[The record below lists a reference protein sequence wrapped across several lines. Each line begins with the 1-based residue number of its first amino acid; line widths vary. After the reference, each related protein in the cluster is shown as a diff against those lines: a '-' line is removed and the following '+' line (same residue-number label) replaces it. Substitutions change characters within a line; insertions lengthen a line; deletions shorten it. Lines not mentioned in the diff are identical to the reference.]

1 MVYCYIWFVLI
12 YCVYCVM
19 FIKQINKKNTKDG
32 KVFPQYHLVQS
43 YRIGDKVS
51 QNYILYLG
59 DNELLKDKTNW
70 NIIAK
75 LLENKIN
82 GNVPISDDMLGVSK
96 EILDMVDEYYQ
107 KYLHKNRS
115 KEELEK
121 EKQDYEARF
130 ETVDTESTKVID
142 CREIGAEAMSKRMLD
157 RIGLRDFLK
166 QKAWKEK
173 DIDHAYIAIISRAV
187 FRASEHRTEHW
198 LANNSG
204 LLELF
209 RKKVNKVTRHDL
221 YKSSK
226 KLYDIKDELEIFFY
240 DRLTDM
246 FNIKNSI
253 FIYDLTNTYFE
264 GRKANSKIAKFG
276 RNKEK
281 RNDCKQV
288 VLAAVIN
295 EQGFLNHSRIY
306 EGNMSDPMTVLD
318 LVKALDKSC
327 DRSSDNW
334 MIDEHIKKP
343 MIVMDA
349 GIATE
354 NNLILLREKGYE
366 YVCVSR
372 SKPKKDDKVDKENAI
387 EIKSKK
393 EEKILLKFMETK
405 DNKDRWVYVKSE
417 GKQKKEISMNER
429 ALQKYEEEL
438 EIVSQGVKNKYGTKK
453 VEKVW
458 ERIGRIKER
467 NKKVNK
473 YYDIQIETNKDIVT
487 EILWQRKEIEPNES
501 SGEYYLRTNGT
512 MRHEREVWD
521 IYNMVREVESTF
533 RCLKTDMKL
542 RPIYHKTDDN
552 TEAHL
557 HLGLLAY
564 NIVAPIRYQ
573 LKEHDIN
580 IGWTNIV
587 RIMDTQKICS
597 VAQKTKDNKTITTR
611 TCSQP
616 TPEAME
622 IYRSLNM
629 SSIPLAHTKFVVYH
643 AQRPSKE

>member
-1 MVYCYIWFVLI
+1 MVYFIICIVLI
-12 YCVYCVM
+12 YSLYCAM
-19 FIKQINKKNTKDG
+19 FIRQTNKKNTKNG
-32 KVFPQYHLVQS
+32 KVFKQYQLLS
-43 YRIGDKVS
+43 NYRIGDKVK
-51 QNYILYLG
+51 QEYILHLG
-59 DNELLKDKTNW
+59 NNELLKYKSNRD
-70 NIIAK
+70 IIAK

-96 EILDMVDEYYQ
+96 EILDLVNEYYQ
-107 KYLHKNRS
+107 KYLYKNRS
-115 KEELEK
+115 KEEIEK
-121 EKQDYEARF
+121 EKKEYEARF
-130 ETVDTESTKVID
+130 ETVDMESTKVID
-142 CREIGAEAMSKRMLD
+142 CREIGAEAMSKTMLD

-166 QKAWKEK
+166 RKGWNEK
-173 DIDHAYIAIISRAV
+173 SIDHAYVAIISRAV
-187 FRASEHRTEHW
+187 FRASEHKTEHW
-198 LANNSG
+198 LAINSG

-209 RKKVNKVTRHDL
+209 GKKVNKVTRHDL
-221 YKSSK
+221 YKISRN
-226 KLYDIKDELEIFFY
+226 LYDIKDELEAFFY
-240 DRLTDM
+240 NRMTDM

-253 FIYDLTNTYFE
+253 LIYDLTNTYFE
-264 GRKANSKIAKFG
+264 GRKAISRIAKFG
-276 RNKEK
+276 RSKEK
-281 RNDCKQV
+281 RYDCKQV

-295 EQGFLNHSRIY
+295 EQGFLNHSMIY
-306 EGNMSDPMTVLD
+306 EGNMSDSMTMLD
-318 LVKALDKSC
+318 LVKALDKSS
-327 DRSSDNW
+327 DRSSHNWKIDDN
-334 MIDEHIKKP
+334 IKKP
-343 MIVMDA
+343 MVVMDA

-354 NNLILLREKGYE
+354 DNLMLLREKGYE

-372 SKPKKDDKVDKENAI
+372 SKPKKGDFVDKENAI

-405 DNKDRWVYVKSE
+405 DKKDTWVYVKSE
-417 GKQKKEISMNER
+417 GKQKKEISMNDK

-438 EIVSQGVKNKYGTKK
+438 ETVSKGVKKKYGTKK

-467 NKKVNK
+467 NRRVNK
-473 YYDIQIETNKDIVT
+473 YYDIDIKSNKDIVT
-487 EILWQRKEIEPNES
+487 EITWQRKEIEPNEK
-501 SGEYYLRTNGT
+501 SGEYYLRTNNT

-542 RPIYHKTDDN
+542 RPIHHKTDNN

-597 VAQKTKDNKTITTR
+597 VSQKTKDNKTITIR

-616 TPEAME
+616 TPEAMM
-622 IYRSLNM
+622 IYQTLNM
-629 SSIPLAHTKFVVYH
+629 SSIPLAPTKFVVYH